1 VLLHPLDP
9 SRGEDIAWELLKTS
23 LIELPTERGSSTV
36 ARSRNLRCT
45 VATFEIRTAH
55 SVQLAT

>member
-1 VLLHPLDP
+1 VLLHALDP

-23 LIELPTERGSSTV
+23 LIELPTERGSTV
-36 ARSRNLRCT
+36 ARSRNLRRT